1 MIQRHRSELTQVA
14 AATQK
19 KGTPRSHGSIMML
32 SGPQKNGQF
41 VVIVAPYMPK

>member
-41 VVIVAPYMPK
+41 VVIVAP